1 MNFFEDSLSSADVG
15 SSAKN
20 NFGLPSRAR
29 QTATLCCCPILRFE
43 VFFAKI
49 FSSSPKDS
57 KSRFTH
63 P

>member
-29 QTATLCCCPILRFE
+29 QTATLCSSPILRYE
-43 VFFAKI
+43 VLLEKI
-49 FSSSPKDS
+49 LYSSPKES
-57 KSRFTH
+57 KSLDN
-63 P
+63 